1 MDNKHEDILEVMEAM
16 LKIQLDS
23 VGQLLL
29 GRGANSTVQSIRRR
43 QRKRKYLVDLVVE
56 ILTSEKRPIH
66 VDELVELLQ
75 QRFGRPTD
83 RDSLASA
90 LAKKATQGV
99 LVQRVTPATYAL
111 RQGDKSE

>member
-23 VGQLLL
+23 VGQLL

-56 ILTSEKRPIH
+56 ILTSEKRPTH

-90 LAKKATQGV
+90 LAKKARQGV